1 MSDIDHHP
9 LIDRAIKACGGQ
21 SPLADRMGVAQQ
33 TISKLLNRQRG
44 VTAEL
49 AKAIHDATGGAVA
62 CWELRPDLWQAP
74 EPAGQEEGA
83 AA

>member
-1 MSDIDHHP
+1 MESEVRA
-9 LIDRAIKACGGQ
+9 LIEKAISIKGSEAKLGEACGTTQ
-21 SPLADRMGVAQQ
+21 A
-33 TISKLLNRQRG
+33 TIWRSKQRG
-44 VTAEL
+44 SVSAEL

-74 EPAGQEEGA
+74 EPADEEEGA